1 MSRIL
6 ILGSGVIGL
15 CMGSCFAATATRSR
29 CWYRQTI
36 ELDRARVAR
45 INAAIAGQPVP
56 ESTDP
61 ATRIRDAFVVAMR
74 YDADLFRAFA
84 EITGLLTLPREVMG
98 RPGIVESFVEV
109 AHTHEALAPPGPS
122 RLDILRLLG

>member
-1 MSRIL
+1 M
-6 ILGSGVIGL
+6 
-15 CMGSCFAATATRSR
+15 
-29 CWYRQTI
+29 
-36 ELDRARVAR
+36 AR

-109 AHTHEALAPPGPS
+109 ARTHEALAPPGPS